1 MSNYYRLQE
10 YRKSTRRIFFERQE
24 LNQLL
29 SLYSQRVAAGE
40 WRDYAIDQAGGAAIF
55 SVFRHSHDAP
65 LFSIAKKVG
74 GPGRGREFV
83 VFRGREELK
92 HASTLPEALKVFRQK
107 LRVVS

>member
-10 YRKSTRRIFFERQE
+10 YRNSSRRIFFERNE

-40 WRDYAIDQAGGAAIF
+40 WRDYAIDQASGAAIF

-65 LFSIAKKVG
+65 LFSIAKQAG
-74 GPGRGREFV
+74 GRGRGREFV
-83 VFRGREELK
+83 VFRGHEKLK
-92 HASTLPEALKVFRQK
+92 HAPTLPEVLKIFREK
-107 LRVVS
+107 FKVVS